1 MIKYRL
7 RKDLHYF
14 QEVLKMTQKTRRIV
28 LYINLAT
35 LLAIAFITLMIALR
49 FFDNPRIAT
58 QSIFNAAIDVLGT
71 FVCAVLFYGCI
82 GDRIS
87 EKDESARW
95 FVMLIYIL
103 SVSFFNNILL
113 WYLAGVPEYR
123 TWSLV
128 LNTTTKW
135 LDFLLVYFFYSY
147 VRAVLEF
154 KGKTASIFARAVT
167 LLLIP
172 AGILIVANMF
182 FPVCFRVDE
191 NGVFHKE
198 ALYWLVDLYLAFV
211 APMTAILIVRS
222 DASRQQKTVSFTFI
236 IIPILHY
243 IATGG
248 GHGYATQYGSVL
260 VALILLYCVLFNDR
274 SKKLTSTQTE
284 LQTAATIQ
292 ESMIPHLFPPFPDRQ
307 EFDLYATM
315 NAAKEVG
322 GDFYDFFLIDDD
334 HLCLIM
340 ADVSGKGVPACL
352 FMMMSK
358 TILQNCALLGKSAAE
373 ILELTNEALCTN
385 NSVEMFVT
393 VWLGILEISTGRITA
408 ANAGHEYPAL
418 QKGSRFELLKDVH
431 GFVIGGMEG
440 IKYREYDIQMEPGDK
455 LFLYTDGV
463 PEASDREKK
472 MFGTERMLASL
483 NTAPDSSA
491 EEILGKVSKDMK
503 DFVKGEEQFDDVTML
518 CLEYKG
524 SAQ

>member
-1 MIKYRL
+1 
-7 RKDLHYF
+7 
-14 QEVLKMTQKTRRIV
+14 MTQKTRRALLHV
-28 LYINLAT
+28 NLFT
-35 LLAIAFITLMIALR
+35 LLTIAFITLLLALR
-49 FFDNPRIAT
+49 FFDNSRIAT
-58 QSIFNAAIDVLGT
+58 QSIYNAATDVLGS

-87 EKDESARW
+87 ETDKSAHW
-95 FVMLIYIL
+95 FVMLIYVL
-103 SVSFFNNILL
+103 SISFFNNIWL

-135 LDFLLVYFFYSY
+135 LDFLLVFFFYSY

-154 KGKTASIFARAVT
+154 KGKLARIFNHAVN

-172 AGILIVANMF
+172 AGLLIVLNMF
-182 FPVCFRVDE
+182 FPICFRVDE

-198 ALYWLVDLYLAFV
+198 ALYWLLDLYLVFV
-211 APMTAILIVRS
+211 APMTTILLVRS
-222 DASRQQKTVSFTFI
+222 DASRRQKMVSFTFI
-236 IIPILHY
+236 VIPILHY
-243 IATGG
+243 LATRG

-292 ESMIPHLFPPFPDRQ
+292 ESMIPHLFPPYPDRN
-307 EFDLYATM
+307 EFDLYASM

-393 VWLGILEISTGRITA
+393 VWLGILEISTGIIIA

-418 QKGSRFELLKDVH
+418 KKGERFELLKDVH
-431 GFVIGGMEG
+431 GLVLGGLDG
-440 IKYREYDIQMEPGDK
+440 VKYREYTIQMEPGDK

-463 PEASDREKK
+463 PEATDKEMK

-483 NTAPDSSA
+483 NSTRDSSA
-491 EEILGKVSKDMK
+491 EEILSRIGKDMK
-503 DFVKGEEQFDDVTML
+503 DFVKVEEQFDDVTML

-524 SAQ
+524 PNRGETEEG